1 MNLIFN
7 MSKEFFND
15 NENRDYEL
23 FVELMD
29 DVASNT
35 EKGAAPKY
43 CYCDA
48 TGKTMG
54 DITIEFELKYRTY
67 NFNEDKMVMEKNGKE
82 YSEII
87 IEAHKIA
94 ELLISNQLNRGTKQ
108 KYINFIEND
117 DNTKYAIC
125 YDISNLPQH
134 PKKQK
139 FGNIYSKG
147 YEQQE
152 DGWRFLLPIK
162 DAVIFKKENNEKYKK
177 IYPC

>member
-15 NENRDYEL
+15 NEKRDYEL
-23 FVELMD
+23 FEELMN
-29 DVASNT
+29 DVAPNT
-35 EKGAAPKY
+35 EKGAAPVY

-54 DITIEFELKYRTY
+54 DIYIEFELKYRTY
-67 NFNEDKMVMEKNGKE
+67 NFNENKMVMEKNGKE

-87 IEAHKIA
+87 IEAHKLA

-108 KYINFIEND
+108 KYINFIENGG
-117 DNTKYAIC
+117 TKYAIC
-125 YDISNLPQH
+125 FDISNLSH
-134 PKKQK
+134 HLKKQK